1 MGKPVQRAKLLLVE
15 GRDEEEFFGALL
27 GRLGI
32 DDIEVRAIEGKSRL
46 GDRMKVLVKGPS
58 AVPIQSVGIVQDGD
72 NDPRAAFQ
80 SIRAALATAGLPVPD
95 TPQRPQGNNPRV
107 TVMILPDGVRPG
119 MLEDLCLAAVRS
131 DPALACVD
139 EFFVCLEERASSA
152 SQNPAKARVRSFLA
166 GMEWQEERL
175 FQALQE
181 RFQASPVAEPGIS
194 RLHAFLATRYK
205 PDLRLGTAA
214 QAGYW
219 PLDDAVFQP
228 LSDFLRRL

>member
-1 MGKPVQRAKLLLVE
+1 MGKPIEKAKLLLVE

-27 GRLGI
+27 ARPGLVDI
-32 DDIEVRAIEGKSRL
+32 DVRAMEGKSRL
-46 GDRMKVLVKGPS
+46 ADRLKVLVKGPS

-80 SIRAALATAGLPVPD
+80 SIGAALAAAGLPAPD
-95 TPQRPQGNNPRV
+95 APQRPQGHDPRI
-107 TVMILPDGVRPG
+107 TVMILPDGIRPG

-139 EFFVCLEERASSA
+139 EFFVCLEESASSV

-175 FQALQE
+175 FEALQGQ
-181 RFQASPVAEPGIS
+181 FQASPAAEPAIS
-194 RLHAFLATRYK
+194 KLHAFLATRYK

-219 PLDDAVFQP
+219 PLDDVVFQP
-228 LSDFLRRL
+228 LVDFLRML

>member
-1 MGKPVQRAKLLLVE
+1 MGKPIEKAKLLLVE

-27 GRLGI
+27 ARLGLV
-32 DDIEVRAIEGKSRL
+32 DIEVRAMEGKSRL
-46 GDRMKVLVKGPS
+46 ADRLKVLVKGPS

-80 SIRAALATAGLPVPD
+80 SIGAALAAAGLPVPEA
-95 TPQRPQGNNPRV
+95 PQHPQGDDPRI

-119 MLEDLCLAAVRS
+119 MLEDLCLAAVQS

-152 SQNPAKARVRSFLA
+152 SQNPAKARVRGFLA
-166 GMEWQEERL
+166 SQEWQEERL

-181 RFQASPVAEPGIS
+181 QFQATPAAEPASS
-194 RLHAFLATRYK
+194 RLHAFLTTRYK

-228 LSDFLRRL
+228 LSDFLRML